1 MKFQLRDYQQD
12 AVDAVLSWVKQST
25 SSCVIDLPT
34 GAGKSLVVAEI
45 ARNIHLAS
53 KKKVLCLA
61 PSKELV
67 QQNAEK
73 YRLTGNSCSIFS
85 ASAGSKDTTHFVVFG
100 SPLTVK
106 NSIDKFGSQYAAV
119 VIDEA
124 HGINPTLIDIITSMQ
139 SANPYLRVI
148 GMTATPY
155 KLGMGYIYKNHYKN
169 GGTPED
175 KAKDPFFDQLVY
187 EVPGGANYLIEH
199 GYLTPPVTQSVSLHY
214 DTSSLEI
221 GSNGMF
227 TNASLDKAFTGQGRK
242 TSMIVADVVSKS
254 AMRRGVMIFASTIK
268 HANEIMESLP
278 PELSELV
285 TGKDKKKDRELK
297 IKKFKEQKIK
307 YMVNVSTLTT
317 GFDAPHVDVI
327 AVLRATESPG
337 LYQQIMGRGLRL
349 CDGKVDCL
357 LLDYADNIET
367 FFPDGDLFNPDIKAS
382 RTKESARMKCYC
394 PQCGGENNFAARE
407 NPEQLEIDSEGYFI
421 DGAGDRIMTQ
431 QFYDDGKGNAGYEEK
446 PMPAHYGRRCQAW
459 SLDRTT
465 HQMVQCTYKW
475 DFKECPECGHENDIA
490 SRYCSSCKCEI
501 VDPNEKLQ
509 EVATWL
515 DNDPYAPKVADVID
529 MRLIRHMG
537 ASGKPDSV
545 RVEYKLQE
553 APYEISE
560 WLCPLHNNEW
570 LLNQYRSFVRKA
582 CGGNV
587 DMDSL
592 LSGNV
597 EVKPVAS
604 IAYRK
609 KKNSKYYDVVT
620 REWR

>member
-1 MKFQLRDYQQD
+1 MKFKLRDYQQD
-12 AVDAVLSWVKQST
+12 AVDAVLSWVKKST

-119 VIDEA
+119 IIDEA

-139 SANPYLRVI
+139 QANPYLRVI

-175 KAKDPFFDQLVY
+175 QTKDPFFDQLIY
-187 EVPGGANYLIEH
+187 EIDGGANCLIEQ
-199 GYLTPPVTQSVSLHY
+199 GYLTPPVTQSVAMSY
-214 DTSSLEI
+214 DTSALEI

-227 TNASLDKAFTGQGRK
+227 TAASLDKAFTGQGRK
-242 TSMIVADVVSKS
+242 TSMIVADIVEKS
-254 AMRRGVMIFASTIK
+254 RGRRGVMIFAASIK
-268 HANEIMESLP
+268 HAQEVMDSLP
-278 PELSELV
+278 PELSALV

-297 IKKFKEQKIK
+297 IKRFKEQKIK
-307 YMVNVSTLTT
+307 YMVNVATLTT
-317 GFDAPHVDVI
+317 GFDAPHTDVI
-327 AVLRATESPG
+327 AVMRATESPG
-337 LYQQIMGRGLRL
+337 LYQQIIGRGLRL
-349 CDGKVDCL
+349 CEGKHDCL
-357 LLDYADNIET
+357 ILDYTDNIET
-367 FFPDGDLFNPDIKAS
+367 FFPDGDLFNPEIKAS
-382 RTKESARMKCYC
+382 RNKETARMTCYC
-394 PQCGGENNFAARE
+394 PLCGGENSFAARE
-407 NPEQLEIDSEGYFI
+407 NPDQLNIDREGYFI

-431 QFYDDGKGNAGYEEK
+431 QFHDDGKGNAGYEEK
-446 PMPAHYGRRCQAW
+446 PMPAHYGRRCQSW
-459 SLDRTT
+459 SLDRST
-465 HQMVQCTYKW
+465 HQVAQCTFKW
-475 DFKECPECGHENDIA
+475 EYKECTECGHENDIA
-490 SRYCSSCKCEI
+490 ARYCASCKCEI

-509 EVATWL
+509 EVAAWL
-515 DNDPYAPKVADVID
+515 DNDPYAPKVAPVID
-529 MRLIRHMG
+529 MRISRHMG
-537 ASGKPDSV
+537 SAGKQDSV
-545 RVEYKLQE
+545 RVDYKLQD

-560 WLCPLHNNEW
+560 WLCPMHGNEW
-570 LLNQYRSFVRKA
+570 LLNHYRSFVRKA
-582 CGGNV
+582 CGEYV
-587 DMDSL
+587 DMNTL
-592 LSGNV
+592 LGGKIP
-597 EVKPVAS
+597 VKQVTS

-620 REWR
+620 REWG